1 MSIQEV
7 HILDCKRTV
16 LHDRGEVI
24 APGNLNPCDQPH
36 PEAEVPAAK
45 VDLEAEVPAAE
56 VDLEAEGELWRVF

>member
-24 APGNLNPCDQPH
+24 ALGNLNPCDQPH
-36 PEAEVPAAK
+36 LEAEVPAAK
-45 VDLEAEVPAAE
+45 VDLEAE
-56 VDLEAEGELWRVF
+56 GEL